1 MGFQSWNPLEREV
14 GHNIFIGVI
23 CEICGPYYITTT
35 GGAMKLTLLLYIL
48 IISFVSLSSASIH
61 SAENREPKI
70 NLRPYCKIVT
80 LSEAEEITDIL
91 IRERKFNQGFFGH
104 STISH
109 DYEMNIKE
117 DDKVVIDYA
126 TGLMWHQSGSFKN
139 MSWKRA
145 KKWVT
150 KLNENGYAGFSDW
163 RLPTLEEA
171 VSLLEP
177 VEKNGNQ
184 FIDPAFDKTQSSIW
198 TCDSNISSSSLSL
211 DRAWSVDFNYSLV
224 SRKDI
229 MIERKK
235 IRPVRVYTGN

>member
-1 MGFQSWNPLEREV
+1 
-14 GHNIFIGVI
+14 
-23 CEICGPYYITTT
+23 
-35 GGAMKLTLLLYIL
+35 MKHSLLLYISIL
-48 IISFVSLSSASIH
+48 SFMFLSSVPIH
-61 SAENREPKI
+61 SAENKELKI

-80 LSEAEEITDIL
+80 LSEAEEITDIV
-91 IRERKFNQGFFGH
+91 IREKKLNQGFFGH

-109 DYEMNIKE
+109 DYEESTIA
-117 DDKVVIDYA
+117 DDEVVIDHA

-139 MSWKRA
+139 ISWKSA
-145 KKWVT
+145 KRWVI
-150 KLNENGYAGFSDW
+150 KLNENSYAGFTDW

-177 VEKNGNQ
+177 SAKNGNQ
-184 FIDPAFDKTQSSIW
+184 FIDPAFDKTQSSVW

-211 DRAWSVDFNYSLV
+211 DRAWSVNFNYSLV

-235 IRPVRVYTGN
+235 VRPVRVYSDN

>member
-1 MGFQSWNPLEREV
+1 
-14 GHNIFIGVI
+14 
-23 CEICGPYYITTT
+23 
-35 GGAMKLTLLLYIL
+35 MKHSLLLYIS
-48 IISFVSLSSASIH
+48 IISFVFFLSAPIH
-61 SAENREPKI
+61 SAENKNPKI

-80 LSEAEEITDIL
+80 LSEAEEIADII
-91 IRERKFNQGFFGH
+91 IREKKFNQGFFGH

-109 DYEMNIKE
+109 DYEENIIE
-117 DDKVVIDYA
+117 NDKVVIDHA

-139 MSWKRA
+139 ISWKSSKR
-145 KKWVT
+145 WVT
-150 KLNENGYAGFSDW
+150 KLNENGYAGFTDW

-177 VEKNGNQ
+177 STKSGNQ
-184 FIDPAFDKTQSSIW
+184 FIDPAFDKAQSSVW

-235 IRPVRVYTGN
+235 VRPVRVYSGD

>member
-1 MGFQSWNPLEREV
+1 
-14 GHNIFIGVI
+14 
-23 CEICGPYYITTT
+23 
-35 GGAMKLTLLLYIL
+35 MKHSLLLYIS
-48 IISFVSLSSASIH
+48 IISFVFFLSAPIH
-61 SAENREPKI
+61 SAENKNPKI

-80 LSEAEEITDIL
+80 LSEAEEIADII
-91 IRERKFNQGFFGH
+91 IREKKFNQGFFGH

-109 DYEMNIKE
+109 DYEENIIE
-117 DDKVVIDYA
+117 DDNVVIDHT

-139 MSWKRA
+139 ISWKSSKR
-145 KKWVT
+145 WVT
-150 KLNENGYAGFSDW
+150 KLNENGYAGFTDW

-177 VEKNGNQ
+177 STKSGNQ
-184 FIDPAFDKTQSSIW
+184 FIDPAFDKAQSSVW

-235 IRPVRVYTGN
+235 VRPVRVYSGD

>member
-1 MGFQSWNPLEREV
+1 
-14 GHNIFIGVI
+14 
-23 CEICGPYYITTT
+23 
-35 GGAMKLTLLLYIL
+35 MKHSLLPYIL

-61 SAENREPKI
+61 SAERREPKI
-70 NLRPYCKIVT
+70 NLRPYYKIVP
-80 LSEAEEITDIL
+80 LSEIDEIPNIV
-91 IRERKFNQGFFGH
+91 IREKRMYQGFIGH

-109 DYEMNIKE
+109 EYEANIIK
-117 DDKVVIDYA
+117 DDKVVIDHA

-145 KKWVT
+145 KKWVIE
-150 KLNENGYAGFSDW
+150 LNKKDYAGFSDW

-184 FIDPAFDKTQSSIW
+184 FIDPVFDKTQSSIW
-198 TCDSNISSSSLSL
+198 TCDSNVSSASLKL
-211 DRAWSVDFNYSLV
+211 DRAWSVNFNYGLAN
-224 SRKDI
+224 RNDI

-235 IRPVRVYTGN
+235 VRPVRASSDK